1 MTLEAALP
9 QSSLPQVPRDPRLQL
24 AELFRK
30 PSPSVTVIVK
40 KRRIAT
46 CLESAV
52 VCPREGAAAVG
63 HQSAHETGAR
73 GPRVHRTAKPLS
85 DELVQSGTAQPAV
98 SPELASPRRRRV
110 RDPLRRPGEVRIVVQ
125 TPAAPQV
132 EHDDSPAWQ
141 RLLSRPAEEVTYQQV
156 QSALEDLQATVLE
169 ARLASKTRIL

>member
-9 QSSLPQVPRDPRLQL
+9 QSSLPQVPQDPRLQL

-46 CLESAV
+46 SADI
-52 VCPREGAAAVG
+52 AVDSLHEDASANG
-63 HQSAHETGAR
+63 QQSPHETASR

-85 DELVQSGTAQPAV
+85 DELVQSDPAQPAAP
-98 SPELASPRRRRV
+98 PEVASPRRRRV

-141 RLLSRPAEEVTYQQV
+141 RLLSRPAEEVTHQQV
-156 QSALEDLQATVLE
+156 QRALEDLQATVLE